1 MPVESVGH
9 RRGSRLRSVSQ
20 SVSEPRFAESCLA
33 KFGPGIGAS
42 TLRKL
47 SIYDNYSHTMCCGS
61 ELYLMSKKSSSS
73 SSSCCR
79 TPNKRMLPT
88 SRGSTDLRLRASM
101 TTGVSPSATTATTS
115 TATAGA
121 PRNVETPE
129 TPPIL
134 SKQQARDL
142 AVRLTPEE
150 RDVLISALQET
161 QSQKVK
167 AEYEGQLAAFRW
179 RSKFGRPSRVPSLGD
194 VDPTGTYCAV
204 PEDWLLRKYA
214 ETVPQPTRKD
224 LIRVSITNAIPFIGF
239 GFLDNFFMIIAGDQ
253 IETSLGAF
261 ISLSTMAAAAF
272 GNTISDILGIG
283 SAFYVERL
291 VQKIGFK
298 APKLTPIQMDMPK
311 SRRAANLGRV
321 LGVTIGCLLGMSP
334 LLILHKGGKDKEA
347 KTSIAGKEPVVAVA

>member
-1 MPVESVGH
+1 M
-9 RRGSRLRSVSQ
+9 
-20 SVSEPRFAESCLA
+20 
-33 KFGPGIGAS
+33 
-42 TLRKL
+42 T
-47 SIYDNYSHTMCCGS
+47 T
-61 ELYLMSKKSSSS
+61 
-73 SSSCCR
+73 
-79 TPNKRMLPT
+79 
-88 SRGSTDLRLRASM
+88 RAS
-101 TTGVSPSATTATTS
+101 PSTTTATTS
-115 TATAGA
+115 TATATAAAAA
-121 PRNVETPE
+121 PRNVE

-224 LIRVSITNAIPFIGF
+224 LIRVSVTNAIPFIGF

-253 IETSLGAF
+253 IETSLGAV

-321 LGVTIGCLLGMSP
+321 LGVTIGCLLGMTP

-347 KTSIAGKEPVVAVA
+347 KTSTAGIEPTVAIA

>member
-1 MPVESVGH
+1 MCTPVSSALCFVK
-9 RRGSRLRSVSQ
+9 SAPSNIVRSTS
-20 SVSEPRFAESCLA
+20 
-33 KFGPGIGAS
+33 K
-42 TLRKL
+42 KL
-47 SIYDNYSHTMCCGS
+47 SRYNILHLHQLQQQHNSLHTTAIKGCCDGALLS
-61 ELYLMSKKSSSS
+61 RCTHKTSK
-73 SSSCCR
+73 CFIIA
-79 TPNKRMLPT
+79 T
-88 SRGSTDLRLRASM
+88 SQGSTDLRLRASM
-101 TTGVSPSATTATTS
+101 TTGIPPAAPVESYGTPAT
-115 TATAGA
+115 
-121 PRNVETPE
+121 
-129 TPPIL
+129 L

-204 PEDWLLRKYA
+204 PEDWLLRKY
-214 ETVPQPTRKD
+214 VPQPTRHD
-224 LIRVSITNAIPFIGF
+224 LFRVSLTNAIPFVGF

-253 IETSLGAF
+253 IETSLGAV
-261 ISLSTMAAAAF
+261 IALSTMAAAAF

-298 APKLTPIQMDMPK
+298 APKLTPIQLDLPK

-321 LGVTIGCLLGMSP
+321 LGVTIGCLLGMTP
-334 LLILHKGGKDKEA
+334 LLILHKGGKDKEGQGA
-347 KTSIAGKEPVVAVA
+347 EEPVKTSD